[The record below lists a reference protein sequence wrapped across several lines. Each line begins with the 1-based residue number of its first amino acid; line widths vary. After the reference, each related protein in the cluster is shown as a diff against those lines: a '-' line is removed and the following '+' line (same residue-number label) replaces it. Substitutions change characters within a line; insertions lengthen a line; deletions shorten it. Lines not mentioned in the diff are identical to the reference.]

1 MKKNFLLMLCLL
13 LGIAGSAMAQV
24 QLGPEKVLGPNTD
37 LNGKEIA
44 IRLASGYNKWLK
56 IGSTPSDNLTED
68 LVFIAEKIS
77 NPEGQDEYIFKGKAK
92 QNYIKKCSKE
102 NELISLTA
110 NIDEAARFTIA
121 FADNVIDE
129 NNVKCP
135 EQVDRSQV
143 VRIHTTYTTEEK
155 GFINSNGGNNPKFAK
170 GPGAWSAMLIYDATD
185 AFKIEK
191 VYKLSFRPISNLS
204 DLTVGKKVVI
214 RNCFVDG
221 EKGDRSGYIHMTSP
235 KMTITKGMNTVTE
248 NSVFT
253 VNTKEEGE
261 QTGFSFQYGSSYIPN
276 DGGLGSTLA
285 PSLEEKFYDIIPVEN
300 NESMFNFKSSDKKLY
315 MNANVGELVFWNAT
329 PHPYQIYAVEELTD
343 FEAKTVNLKYVDANS
358 NVEIKTVEKTYYTN
372 TYPVVQDLQADLPA
386 GFEMISVDGTA
397 ISEVQELAVVS
408 NEKTSYTIAIQRS
421 VSLTD
426 AEYGTLYSDVAL
438 SIPEGITAYTGVI
451 EGEKLKLSALSRIIP
466 ANTAVVLNGNAGEY
480 VFQASAEPDVRP
492 EKNDLMGSLSN
503 ILKPTKNSESLPA
516 TVYTLQNLDNGI
528 GFYKYT
534 GTHMQPCKAYLML
547 DEVQAQNVR
556 SLVFDTEGTT
566 AIENI
571 SISPTGKAQLY
582 DLQGRKINQVKQA
595 GIYILNGKKVWLER

>member
-13 LGIAGSAMAQV
+13 LGIAGSATAQV
-24 QLGPEKVLGPNTD
+24 QLGPEKVLNPTD
-37 LNGKEIA
+37 DFSNKEIA
-44 IRLASGYNKWLK
+44 IRAAYGKCNWVK
-56 IGSTPSDNLTED
+56 IGSVSVDNLEED
-68 LVFIAEKIS
+68 QVFILESSGNGSYYLKNKIS
-77 NPEGQDEYIFKGKAK
+77 KQYLKKGSGND
-92 QNYIKKCSKE
+92 QTIQW
-102 NELISLTA
+102 TA
-110 NIDEAARFTIA
+110 NVDESAIFTVEKYDN
-121 FADNVIDE
+121 ADASVPDGVNKD
-129 NNVKCP
+129 K
-135 EQVDRSQV
+135 V
-143 VRIHTTYTTEEK
+143 VRLKTTLTDESTSYFNHGGDYQK
-155 GFINSNGGNNPKFAK
+155 PRFFNGRGN
-170 GPGAWSAMLIYDATD
+170 WSALLIYDAKD

-191 VYKLSFRPISNLS
+191 VYKLSFHPISNLS

-248 NSVFT
+248 NSIFT

-300 NESMFNFKSSDKKLY
+300 NESMFNFKSSDKELY

-329 PHPYQIYAVEELTD
+329 PHPYQIYAVEEITD

-408 NEKTSYTIAIQRS
+408 NEKTSYTIAIQKS

-480 VFQASAEPDVRP
+480 VFQASAESGVRP

>member
-13 LGIAGSAMAQV
+13 LGIAGSAMAKV
-24 QLGPEKVLGPNTD
+24 QLGPEKVLNPTD
-37 LNGKEIA
+37 DFSNKEIA
-44 IRLASGYNKWLK
+44 IRAAYGKCNWVK
-56 IGSTPSDNLTED
+56 IGSVSVDNLEED
-68 LVFIAEKIS
+68 QVFILESSGNGSYYLKNKIS
-77 NPEGQDEYIFKGKAK
+77 KQYLKKGSGND
-92 QNYIKKCSKE
+92 QTIQW
-102 NELISLTA
+102 TA
-110 NIDEAARFTIA
+110 NVDESAIFTVEKYDN
-121 FADNVIDE
+121 ADASVPDGVNKD
-129 NNVKCP
+129 K
-135 EQVDRSQV
+135 V
-143 VRIHTTYTTEEK
+143 VRLKTTLTDESTSY
-155 GFINSNGGNNPKFAK
+155 FNHGGDYQKPKFFN
-170 GPGAWSAMLIYDATD
+170 GRGNWSALLIYDAKD

-300 NESMFNFKSSDKKLY
+300 NESMFNFKSSDKELY

-329 PHPYQIYAVEELTD
+329 PHPYQIYAVEEITD

-386 GFEMISVDGTA
+386 GFEMITVDGTA

-421 VSLTD
+421 ISLTD

-451 EGEKLKLSALSRIIP
+451 EGEKLKLSALSGIIP
-466 ANTAVVLNGNAGEY
+466 ANTAVVLKGNAGEY
-480 VFQASAEPDVRP
+480 VFQASAEPGVRP

-503 ILKPTKNSESLPA
+503 ILKPTQNSEGLAA

>member
-24 QLGPEKVLGPNTD
+24 QLGPEKVLNPTD
-37 LNGKEIA
+37 DFSNKEIA
-44 IRLASGYNKWLK
+44 IRAAYGKCNWVK
-56 IGSTPSDNLTED
+56 IGSVSVDNLEED
-68 LVFIAEKIS
+68 QVFILESSGNGSYYLKNKIS
-77 NPEGQDEYIFKGKAK
+77 KQYLKKGSGND
-92 QNYIKKCSKE
+92 QTIQW
-102 NELISLTA
+102 TA
-110 NIDEAARFTIA
+110 NVDESAIFTVEKYDN
-121 FADNVIDE
+121 ADASVPDGVNKD
-129 NNVKCP
+129 K
-135 EQVDRSQV
+135 V
-143 VRIHTTYTTEEK
+143 VRLKTTLTDESTSY
-155 GFINSNGGNNPKFAK
+155 FNHGGDYQKPKFFN
-170 GPGAWSAMLIYDATD
+170 GRGNWSALLIYDAKD

-300 NESMFNFKSSDKKLY
+300 NESMFNFKSSDKELY

-329 PHPYQIYAVEELTD
+329 PHPYQIYAVEEITD

-386 GFEMISVDGTA
+386 GFEMITVDGTA

-421 VSLTD
+421 ISLTD

-451 EGEKLKLSALSRIIP
+451 EGEKLKLSALSGIIP
-466 ANTAVVLNGNAGEY
+466 ANTAVVLKGNAGEY
-480 VFQASAEPDVRP
+480 VFQASAEPGVRP

-503 ILKPTKNSESLPA
+503 ILKPTQNSEGLAA